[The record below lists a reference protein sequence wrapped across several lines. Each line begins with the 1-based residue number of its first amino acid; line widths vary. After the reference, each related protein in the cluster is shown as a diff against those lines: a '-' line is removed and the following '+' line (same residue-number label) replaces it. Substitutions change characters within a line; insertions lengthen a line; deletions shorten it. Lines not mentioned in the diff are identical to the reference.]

1 MVLNLN
7 FNLISK
13 NMYSMKWKLI
23 ATILLIVIVSLNI
36 SCGSRSMTITWDSV
50 QQPEISNNFNLKV
63 YIENSGSM
71 DGYMCDGSE
80 LKDAVYSYASTLS
93 SYADTT
99 ELNYINSKIIP
110 YHNEIKSFIRDL
122 TPQKFRTA
130 GGDRSNSDIAA
141 MFEDILNQTDDNT
154 ISIFV
159 SDCILDVPNGDA
171 TDFFENR
178 SIDIRNA
185 FTKHLNKHTGLGV
198 EIFRLESTFKG
209 WYYYSKGK
217 EFIDNVK
224 RPYYMLVIGNKNI
237 LAYVNKQVPF
247 SEIKHGVKNYFAFST
262 NSIVP
267 FEITNTKGIAKGSY
281 CIPSKTRDGNY
292 EFLIKTNLQSTLQGT
307 DVLSNF
313 LNYNTITSSII
324 VNGVT
329 ELSGS
334 SSSLYS
340 HMISVIITNTS
351 KSFAER
357 ISLKPLSVP
366 AWLEE
371 VNDDS
376 GRDVRKNIDKTT
388 GVKYLIQGVA
398 DAYNYKKQEQLMEI
412 KFVVSN
418 R

>member
-1 MVLNLN
+1 MRKFRFKWQLVAIVLL
-7 FNLISK
+7 
-13 NMYSMKWKLI
+13 
-23 ATILLIVIVSLNI
+23 AAAVSLNI
-36 SCGSRSMTITWDSV
+36 SCGSRNVSITWNTV
-50 QQPEISNNFNLKV
+50 QQPVSSNNFKLKV

-71 DGYMCDGSE
+71 DGYMCAGSE
-80 LKDAVYSYASTLS
+80 LKDAVYSYASALS
-93 SYADTT
+93 SYADTI
-99 ELNYINSKIIP
+99 ELNYINSQIIP
-110 YHNEIKSFIRDL
+110 YNNEIESFIRDL
-122 TPQKFRTA
+122 TPQRFRVA
-130 GGDRSNSDIAA
+130 GGNRSNSDIAQ
-141 MFEDILNQTDDNT
+141 MFKDILNKTDDNT
-154 ISIFV
+154 VAIFV
-159 SDCILDVPNGDA
+159 SDCILDVPNGKA
-171 TDFFENR
+171 EDFFGNR
-178 SIDIRNA
+178 SIAIRNT
-185 FTKHLNKHTGLGV
+185 FTKHLNQHADLGV
-198 EIFRLESTFKG
+198 EIFRLESSFEG
-209 WYYYSKGK
+209 RYYYSSGSEALK
-217 EFIDNVK
+217 DVK
-224 RPYYMLVIGNKNI
+224 RPYYMWIIGNKNI

-281 CIPSKTRDGNY
+281 CVPSQTRDENY

-307 DVLSNF
+307 DVLSNS
-313 LNYNTITSSII
+313 LNYNTITSNII

-329 ELSGS
+329 ELSAS

-398 DAYNYKKQEQLMEI
+398 DAYKKQEQLMEI

>member
-1 MVLNLN
+1 MW
-7 FNLISK
+7 I
-13 NMYSMKWKLI
+13 
-23 ATILLIVIVSLNI
+23 
-36 SCGSRSMTITWDSV
+36 
-50 QQPEISNNFNLKV
+50 
-63 YIENSGSM
+63 
-71 DGYMCDGSE
+71 
-80 LKDAVYSYASTLS
+80 
-93 SYADTT
+93 
-99 ELNYINSKIIP
+99 
-110 YHNEIKSFIRDL
+110 
-122 TPQKFRTA
+122 
-130 GGDRSNSDIAA
+130 
-141 MFEDILNQTDDNT
+141 
-154 ISIFV
+154 
-159 SDCILDVPNGDA
+159 
-171 TDFFENR
+171 
-178 SIDIRNA
+178 
-185 FTKHLNKHTGLGV
+185 
-198 EIFRLESTFKG
+198 
-209 WYYYSKGK
+209 
-217 EFIDNVK
+217 
-224 RPYYMLVIGNKNI
+224 IGNKNI

-267 FEITNTKGIAKGSY
+267 FEITNTKSIAKGSY
-281 CIPSKTRDGNY
+281 CVPSKTRDGNY

-307 DVLSNF
+307 DILSNS

-329 ELSGS
+329 ELSAS

-371 VNDDS
+371 ANDDS

-398 DAYNYKKQEQLMEI
+398 DAYKKQEQLMEI

>member
-1 MVLNLN
+1 
-7 FNLISK
+7 
-13 NMYSMKWKLI
+13 MYSMKWKLI

-36 SCGSRSMTITWDSV
+36 SCGSRNITITWDSV

-71 DGYMCDGSE
+71 DGYVCDGSE
-80 LKDAVYSYASTLS
+80 LKDAVYSYVSTLS

-99 ELNYINSKIIP
+99 ELNYINSQIIP
-110 YHNEIKSFIRDL
+110 YNNEIESFIRDL
-122 TPQKFRTA
+122 TPQRFRVA
-130 GGDRSNSDIAA
+130 GGNRSNSDIAQ
-141 MFEDILNQTDDNT
+141 MFKDILNKTDDNT
-154 ISIFV
+154 VAIFI
-159 SDCILDVPNGDA
+159 SDCILDVPNGKA
-171 TDFFENR
+171 EDFFGNR
-178 SIDIRNA
+178 SIAIRNT
-185 FTKHLNKHTGLGV
+185 FTKHLNQHADLGV
-198 EIFRLESTFKG
+198 EIFRLESSFEG
-209 WYYYSKGK
+209 RYYYSYGSEALK
-217 EFIDNVK
+217 DVK
-224 RPYYMLVIGNKNI
+224 RPYYMWIIGNKNI

-262 NSIVP
+262 NGIVP

-281 CIPSKTRDGNY
+281 CVPSKTRDGNY

-307 DVLSNF
+307 DVLSNS

-329 ELSGS
+329 ELSAS

-398 DAYNYKKQEQLMEI
+398 DAYKKQKQLMEI